1 MNFSANIRSDADLS
15 RPKGGVAL
23 SRGSML
29 QMLVAGLLFAILAA
43 IPLIAA
49 MTDQQYLLIFTSRLL
64 IMGLAACGLN
74 LILGYGGL
82 VSFGHAIYI
91 GIGAYVVGICAQHGI
106 TNGAL
111 QLLIAFAIGGVAAIF
126 VGSISLRT
134 TGISF
139 IMITLAFAQMAYVVA
154 LSLKRYG
161 GEDGFPL
168 TARSELGP
176 IKLSDPLVLYY
187 TAFVLLVLTLLL
199 MSRLVRARFGVA
211 LRATKENARRM
222 TALGFDT
229 LRINLVAYVISALIC
244 VLAGFLL
251 ANLTRFVSPSYM
263 QWSVSAELIVMV
275 VLGGM
280 GTIVGPLVG
289 AAALMAFEEVLS
301 NLKLG
306 LPGNLDAYIS
316 SHWLA
321 ALGLFIVVVTLALKR
336 GIYGSLSQIKSK
348 P

>member
-1 MNFSANIRSDADLS
+1 MSFSANIRSDADLS
-15 RPKGGVAL
+15 RPKGRVAGL
-23 SRGSML
+23 RGSML
-29 QMLVAGLLFAILAA
+29 QLLVAGLLFAILAA
-43 IPLIAA
+43 IPLFAA

-111 QLLIAFAIGGVAAIF
+111 QLLIAFATGTVAAIF
-126 VGSISLRT
+126 IGSISLRT

-168 TARSELGP
+168 AARSELGP

-187 TAFVLLVLTLLL
+187 TAFFLLVLTLLL
-199 MSRLVRARFGVA
+199 MGRLVRARFGVA

-229 LRINLVAYVISALIC
+229 LRINLVAYVFSALIC

-280 GTIVGPLVG
+280 GTIVGPLLG
-289 AAALMAFEEVLS
+289 AAALMVFEEVLS

-306 LPGNLDAYIS
+306 LPGNFDAYIS

>member
-1 MNFSANIRSDADLS
+1 MNFFANIRGDADIS
-15 RPKGGVAL
+15 RPKRGAAFLKGIRLQIVVA
-23 SRGSML
+23 
-29 QMLVAGLLFAILAA
+29 ALLFAILAA
-43 IPLIAA
+43 IPLIAT

-106 TNGAL
+106 TNAAF
-111 QLLIAFAIGGVAAIF
+111 QLLIAFAIGGAAAMVI
-126 VGSISLRT
+126 GSISLRT

-168 TARSELGP
+168 AARSEFGP
-176 IKLSDPLVLYY
+176 IKLSDPLVLYC
-187 TAFVLLVLTLLL
+187 TAFVLLALTLLL
-199 MSRLVRARFGVA
+199 MARLVRARFGVA
-211 LRATKENARRM
+211 LRATKENPRRM
-222 TALGFDT
+222 TALGFNT

-263 QWSVSAELIVMV
+263 QWTVSAELIVMV

-280 GTIVGPLVG
+280 STIIGPLLG
-289 AAALMAFEEVLS
+289 AAVLMSFEEVLS

-321 ALGLFIVVVTLALKR
+321 ALGLFIVLVTLTLKR
-336 GIYGSLSQIKSK
+336 GIYGSLSQLKSK